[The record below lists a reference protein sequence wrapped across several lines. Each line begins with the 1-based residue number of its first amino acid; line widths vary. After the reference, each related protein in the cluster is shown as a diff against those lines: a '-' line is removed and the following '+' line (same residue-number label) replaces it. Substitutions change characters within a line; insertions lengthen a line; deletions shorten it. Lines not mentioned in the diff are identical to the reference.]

1 MSKKRTAAFLTALM
15 AAGIS
20 AYIPQNTTNVMPD
33 MAVMASA
40 AEVQSASYTVNMTL
54 MQFHSDEVSMGNASM
69 NPQAHIKVNDDGT
82 AVLEIDLKSMTYLGM
97 DGYLGWLKKVM
108 EVVSENKYHYPAE
121 IKTVDA
127 AAVEEYVDV
136 YDGFNDPDSEFADEE
151 VVGKWYPKKLSVP
164 LELEYDDNGNLIGE
178 DDILVQVYVPVME
191 SIMEG
196 GGTKFAVIDIDWDTL
211 TETKS
216 LTGDAN
222 GDGEFNVADV
232 IVLQKWLLAV
242 PDTHFAEWKAV
253 DFCEDDKLDVFDLC
267 LMKRALIEQNTN
279 TNESN

>member
-1 MSKKRTAAFLTALM
+1 MKGIKTLAMAAALLVGGACVCPTSFYSKNTAL
-15 AAGIS
+15 S
-20 AYIPQNTTNVMPD
+20 
-33 MAVMASA
+33 ASA
-40 AEVQSASYTVNMTL
+40 AESDTTVYTVNITL
-54 MQFHSDEVSMGNASM
+54 MQFHSEGKSMGNESM
-69 NPQAHIKVNDDGT
+69 IPQAHIIADSDGT
-82 AVLEIDLKSMTYLGM
+82 AQLQIDMIPLTYLNRL
-97 DGYLGWLKKVM
+97 GYLGSLKKVTTVL
-108 EVVSENKYHYPAE
+108 EENKYQYPTKIE
-121 IKTVDA
+121 TLE
-127 AAVEEYVDV
+127 AAVLEEYIYV
-136 YDGFNDPDSEFADEE
+136 YDSFNDPESEYADAN
-151 VVGKWYPKKLSVP
+151 VVGKWYPKKLSIP
-164 LELEYDDNGNLIGE
+164 IDFENQE

-191 SIMEG
+191 SIMAG

-216 LTGDAN
+216 LVGDAN

-242 PDTHFAEWKAV
+242 PDTHFADWKAV